1 MNEGSAIWT
10 ENLVKRFGSV
20 KALGGLNLSVKAGSI
35 FALLGRNGAGKT
47 TAIRTLATLI
57 RPDEGRALVCGLDVV
72 RQAAEVRRR
81 IGLTGQFS
89 AVDGA
94 LSGRENLVMFGRLY
108 GLPGRRAKA
117 RASELIERF
126 GLAAAASR
134 PAKTYSG
141 GMRRRLDL
149 AAALLASPQ
158 VLFLDEPTTG
168 LDPASRT
175 QLWEDVRQ
183 LAAQGT
189 TVVLTTQYLEEAD
202 RLADR
207 IAFLDAGRI
216 VAEGSPAELKAAFG
230 NERMDVTVGADGDL
244 DEAARA
250 LGRFALGDVA
260 VDREAR
266 RISLNIAGA
275 EAVVSS
281 VMRALDGA
289 GVPVSRFTM
298 HSPTLDEV
306 FLSLTKRTE
315 PAARSSLDVV
325 EFPADRKEVG

>member
-1 MNEGSAIWT
+1 VRT
-10 ENLVKRFGSV
+10 LR
-20 KALGGLNLSVKAGSI
+20 GLNLSVRTGSI

-47 TAIRTLATLI
+47 TTIRILATLI

-72 RQAAEVRRR
+72 REAAEVRRH

-94 LSGRENLVMFGRLY
+94 LSGRENLEMFGRLY
-108 GLPGRRAKA
+108 GLSKRNA
-117 RASELIERF
+117 RARADELIERF

-149 AAALLASPQ
+149 AAALLASPR

-168 LDPASRT
+168 LDPVSRT
-175 QLWEDVRQ
+175 SLWEDVRR
-183 LAAQGT
+183 LVGQGT

-207 IAFLDAGRI
+207 IAFLDGGRI
-216 VAEGSPAELKAAFG
+216 VAEGSPAELKTEFG
-230 NERMDVTVGADGDL
+230 NERMDITIGEIGDL
-244 DEAARA
+244 GFVAQLLE
-250 LGRFALGDVA
+250 RFALGDVC
-260 VDREAR
+260 VDYEAR

-275 EAVVSS
+275 DAAVSS
-281 VMRALDGA
+281 VMRELEGC
-289 GVPVSRFTM
+289 GVNVSRLTM
-298 HSPTLDEV
+298 HSPTLDEL
-306 FLSLTKRTE
+306 FLSLTGRADRDE
-315 PAARSSLDVV
+315 QDSFGAA
-325 EFPADRKEVG
+325 ETAADRKEAG